1 MTLEELI
8 SQVEERSPGG
18 DPLDRLSAA
27 TDIADHLGELA
38 DHLVGHFVD
47 QARRS
52 GASWALVGRS
62 MGVTKQAAQK
72 RFVAGDTS
80 MENFTNRA
88 AVVVLKAQNV
98 ARERG
103 HAQLTGQHLLL
114 GLIAEW
120 DGFAGQALESAGASQ
135 DAVTRAVEQILPAA
149 GRPGLEHV
157 PFSSGAKKVLELSVR
172 ESLRLGH
179 GYVGTEHLLL
189 GLLESGDEPAFGL
202 LTDLGVTKAGV
213 ETWTLQALE
222 AARSARTGS

>member
-8 SQVEERSPGG
+8 SQVEERST

-103 HAQLTGQHLLL
+103 HTELTGQPPAARSHRRV
-114 GLIAEW
+114 GRVRRP
-120 DGFAGQALESAGASQ
+120 GARVRRREPGRS
-135 DAVTRAVEQILPAA
+135 DPAVEQSLPAA
-149 GRPGLEHV
+149 GQPGLEHV

-213 ETWTLQALE
+213 ETWTLQALD